1 MPSFFSV
8 LLLDRVRVSTRRLLL
23 CVVEFVVVEFSRQ
36 SETDYAKIYAGVGAR
51 GARNMV
57 RLEPFERLGRS
68 VSRASE
74 NRGRSGEVEGEVSIL
89 ECGLGHGR
97 TIERD
102 GDGDGRDVAR
112 VGGDECEIRT
122 KIWTD
127 FYHMRD
133 VSVGGVCVGER
144 EG

>member
-1 MPSFFSV
+1 M

-36 SETDYAKIYAGVGAR
+36 SETDDAKIYAGVGAR

-74 NRGRSGEVEGEVSIL
+74 NRGRSGEVEGEVEAKRIK
-89 ECGLGHGR
+89 E
-97 TIERD
+97 ERPLR
-102 GDGDGRDVAR
+102 GMAL
-112 VGGDECEIRT
+112 T
-122 KIWTD
+122 K
-127 FYHMRD
+127 
-133 VSVGGVCVGER
+133 GEMPLAAL
-144 EG
+144 